1 MPNRIGAPGLAVSAM
16 VPATFADYMREHDIS
31 ADHPNL
37 DGWRALWQREQQ
49 AERHRPTSIPPC
61 PYWCQLPAGHDYT
74 EIDDFDDDLTFERRH
89 VAFEGKVAD
98 VYATEHNHFGT
109 VTLDGPAIY
118 LNVRTEDYP
127 ADLVRAVAAKL
138 VEAADLLER
147 LLGAGA

>member
-1 MPNRIGAPGLAVSAM
+1 MRQASQSLRWSPPPSPTTCASTTSQPITRTSTAGGRSGSASSRPSGIGRRRS
-16 VPATFADYMREHDIS
+16 R
-31 ADHPNL
+31 
-37 DGWRALWQREQQ
+37 RARTG
-49 AERHRPTSIPPC
+49 ANSPPVT
-61 PYWCQLPAGHDYT
+61 YT